1 MGYFG
6 SPGYC
11 VTSQMCPN
19 FENVTI
25 LSVNAKFQLFSTSV
39 ELYSVCMWNSP
50 DQNFYGIAF
59 ILHMVLSATTGTVLV
74 EKNWTTLPLPWGVD
88 FGVFG
93 VNSMCNY
100 GACVLTHS
108 GCCNSVFC
116 VFDTSEKFSLGYIF
130 WVGPISILGPGV
142 GAKSG
147 RGTWQKFFK
156 YGHVIYRWKH
166 ILMLIS
172 NFKEFK
178 KKNNFWARERGGNRW
193 P

>member
-1 MGYFG
+1 M
-6 SPGYC
+6 
-11 VTSQMCPN
+11 TSQMCPN
-19 FENVTI
+19 FENATI
-25 LSVNAKFQLFSTSV
+25 LSLNAKFQLFSTSV

-74 EKNWTTLPLPWGVD
+74 EKNWTTLPPTLGGRFW
-88 FGVFG
+88 

-100 GACVLTHS
+100 GTCVLTHS

-130 WVGPISILGPGV
+130 WVGPISILGPGG

-147 RGTWQKFFK
+147 GVDLTKGFQIWSC
-156 YGHVIYRWKH
+156 Y
-166 ILMLIS
+166 IS
-172 NFKEFK
+172 LEANFD
-178 KKNNFWARERGGNRW
+178 ADIRL
-193 P
+193 